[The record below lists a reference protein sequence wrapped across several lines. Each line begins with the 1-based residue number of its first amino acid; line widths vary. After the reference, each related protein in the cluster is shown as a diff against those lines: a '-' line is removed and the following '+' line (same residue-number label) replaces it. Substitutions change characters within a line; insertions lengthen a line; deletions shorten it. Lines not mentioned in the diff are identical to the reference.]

1 MDRSKLGYGND
12 GKPDDESGLFSS
24 VDDIKQLETGHVA
37 LLKGESWQGNEG
49 SGIVHRS
56 PHSDSNYRRLY
67 LTIDFVE
74 SFINIF
80 GSSMK
85 I

>member
-1 MDRSKLGYGND
+1 MVNRLKFHNLHI
-12 GKPDDESGLFSS
+12 KS
-24 VDDIKQLETGHVA
+24 VDDIRQLETGHVA

-49 SGIVHRS
+49 KGIVHRS

-85 I
+85 IQF